1 MPYVGVEPGWSGFR
15 VLFNGRSKGTATL
28 EKTDLKEDQV
38 ELTSLRKKQSLN
50 ELSRKKS
57 LSLLK
62 SALE

>member
-1 MPYVGVEPGWSGFR
+1 MPYVGVEPGWSGFS
-15 VLFNGRSKGTATL
+15 VLFNGRNKSTATL
-28 EKTDLKEDQV
+28 EKTDLKEDQA

-57 LSLLK
+57 SSSLK